1 MRALLPPRSNPTR
14 DRTLA
19 ELGSRRW
26 DLLVVGGGI
35 TGVAVARDAALRG
48 LSTALIERQDF
59 AFGTSSRSSR
69 LIHGG
74 LRYLANMDFALV
86 REGLVERKL
95 LLDNAPGL
103 VYPVRFVYPV
113 YRGDPDP
120 VWKVD
125 LGVRLYEALSM
136 GYGLGGSRRLRRR
149 GLERTVPYLRHEGL
163 KGGISYF
170 DAAAHDTR
178 LTLSVALSARRAGAH
193 LVSRCG
199 AVRLRG
205 GGDEPVTGAVVE
217 DSLSGDELNVE
228 ARAVALCCGPWQ
240 KLYRTTPIRL
250 RTARG
255 THLSLRCRRL
265 PLDCYVALRS
275 PRDGRLA
282 FAMPLD
288 RYLVLGTTDDDDTRR
303 PGEVSPTADDSEYLL
318 ELANHAFPA
327 VDVEAADIAG
337 AWAGLR
343 PLVADGSGENEA
355 SGSASAP
362 SGSASADKLSRRHLV
377 TAGAP
382 GLWILTGG
390 KLTTHRLMAEDCLDA
405 IAPWLE
411 RQGVAVGPCRTREQP
426 LLAGSIERGGALLRE
441 SGESADR
448 IERLVRLYGAR
459 LESLAELVLAATGEP
474 RTGDRVLDAQIELA
488 VEEEW
493 ALSLDDLLL
502 RRIGPG
508 ALDLRTTWAAATRVG
523 GKAGEL
529 LGWSD
534 QERDTAIDQLRAG
547 LASDLVAAGAPPLD
561 PPPTGT

>member
-1 MRALLPPRSNPTR
+1 MRALLPPRSTPGR
-14 DRTLA
+14 DRELA
-19 ELGSRRW
+19 ELTRRRW
-26 DLLVVGGGI
+26 DLLVVGGGV

-48 LSTALIERQDF
+48 LSTALVERQDF

-103 VYPVRFVYPV
+103 VHPVKFVYPV

-149 GLERTVPYLRHEGL
+149 GVERAVPYLRQEGL

-178 LTLSVALSARRAGAH
+178 LTLSVALAARRAGAH
-193 LVSRCG
+193 LLSRCG
-199 AVRLRG
+199 AVRLL
-205 GGDEPVTGAVVE
+205 GGDDQVTGAVVE
-217 DSLSGDELNVE
+217 DRLGGGEHRVE
-228 ARAVALCCGPWQ
+228 ARAVAVCCGPWQ
-240 KLYRTTPIRL
+240 KLYATTPLRL

-282 FAMPLD
+282 FAMPVG
-288 RYLVLGTTDDDDTRR
+288 RYLVLGTTDDDDARQ
-303 PGEVSPTADDSEYLL
+303 PGEVRPTQEDGEYLL

-327 VDVEAADIAG
+327 VDVEAGDVTG

-343 PLVADGSGENEA
+343 PLVADGSGDD
-355 SGSASAP
+355 
-362 SGSASADKLSRRHLV
+362 ADKLSRRHLV
-377 TAGAP
+377 TAGPP

-390 KLTTHRLMAEDCLDA
+390 KLTTHRLMAEDCLDE

-411 RQGVAVGPCRTREQP
+411 AQGVAVAPCRTRDRM
-426 LLAGSIERGGALLRE
+426 LLEGSIERGRALLTE
-441 SGESADR
+441 AGESPGR
-448 IERLVRLYGAR
+448 IERLLRLYGAR
-459 LESLAELVLAATGEP
+459 LETLAERVGEAEDAP
-474 RTGDRVLDAQIELA
+474 LTDDRVLDAQIELA
-488 VEEEW
+488 IEEEW

-502 RRIGPG
+502 RRVGPG
-508 ALDLRTTWAAATRVG
+508 ALDLRASWEAAPRVG
-523 GKAGEL
+523 RKAAEL
-529 LGWSD
+529 LGWSTT
-534 QERDTAIDQLRAG
+534 ERDDAVDELRAG
-547 LASDLVAAGAPPLD
+547 LAGDLAATGAPPA
-561 PPPTGT
+561 GVG

>member
-1 MRALLPPRSNPTR
+1 MRALLPPRSTTAR
-14 DRTLA
+14 DGAVA
-19 ELGSRRW
+19 ELGRRPW
-26 DLLVVGGGI
+26 DLLVVGGGV

-74 LRYLANMDFALV
+74 LRYLANMDFSLV
-86 REGLVERKL
+86 REGLVERRL

-103 VYPVRFVYPV
+103 VHPVRFVYPV

-120 VWKVD
+120 VWKVN

-136 GYGLGGSRRLRRR
+136 GYGLGGSRRLRKR
-149 GLERTVPYLRHEGL
+149 GLERTVPYLRHQDL

-178 LTLSVALSARRAGAH
+178 LTLSVARSAERAGAH

-199 AVRLRG
+199 AKRLLGGEHGEDVVR
-205 GGDEPVTGAVVE
+205 GAVVE
-217 DSLSGDELNVE
+217 DRLGGGELEVE
-228 ARAVALCCGPWQ
+228 ARAVVLCCGPWQ
-240 KLYRTTPIRL
+240 KLYESTPVRL

-282 FAMPLD
+282 FAMPVD
-288 RYLVLGTTDDDDTRR
+288 RYLVLGTTDDDDDRA
-303 PGEVSPTADDSEYLL
+303 PGDVRPTAGDTDYLL

-327 VDVEAADIAG
+327 VDVEAGDVTG

-343 PLVADGSGENEA
+343 PLVADGDGED
-355 SGSASAP
+355 
-362 SGSASADKLSRRHLV
+362 ADKLSRRHLV
-377 TAGAP
+377 KAGAP

-390 KLTTHRLMAEDCLDA
+390 KLTTHRLMAEDCVDE

-411 RQGVAVGPCRTREQP
+411 ERGVEVGPCRTREEP
-426 LLAGSIERGGALLRE
+426 LLEGSIERGQAVLRE
-441 SGESADR
+441 SGESGDR
-448 IERLVRLYGAR
+448 IERLLRFYGAR
-459 LESLAELVLAATGEP
+459 LEALADRVATASDEP
-474 RTGDRVLDAQIELA
+474 LSGDRVLDAQIELA

-502 RRIGPG
+502 RRVGPG
-508 ALDLRTTWAAATRVG
+508 ALDLRASWKMAPAIGSKTAA
-523 GKAGEL
+523 L

-534 QERDTAIDQLRAG
+534 AERDEAVEALRAG
-547 LASDLVAAGAPPLD
+547 LAADLTAAAAPVPES
-561 PPPTGT
+561 

>member
-1 MRALLPPRSNPTR
+1 MRALLPPRSTPAR
-14 DRTLA
+14 DQALA
-19 ELGSRRW
+19 ELGRRRW
-26 DLLVVGGGI
+26 DLLVVGGGV

-86 REGLVERKL
+86 REGLVERRL

-103 VYPVRFVYPV
+103 VHPVRFVYPV

-149 GLERTVPYLRHEGL
+149 GLERAVPYLRHQGL
-163 KGGISYF
+163 KGGIAYF

-178 LTLSVALSARRAGAH
+178 LTLSVAFAASRAGAH

-199 AVRLRG
+199 AVRLLDG
-205 GGDEPVTGAVVE
+205 EEGVDGAVVE
-217 DSLSGDELNVE
+217 DRLGGGETEVR
-228 ARAVALCCGPWQ
+228 ARAVAVCCGPWQ
-240 KLYRTTPIRL
+240 KLYETTPVRL

-282 FAMPLD
+282 FAMPVD
-288 RYLVLGTTDDDDTRR
+288 RYLVLGTTDDDDRR
-303 PGEVSPTADDSEYLL
+303 PPGDVSPTVEDSEYLL

-327 VDVEAADIAG
+327 VDVGRADVTG

-343 PLVADGSGENEA
+343 PLVADGSGDD
-355 SGSASAP
+355 
-362 SGSASADKLSRRHLV
+362 ADKLSRRHLV
-377 TAGAP
+377 RAGPP
-382 GLWILTGG
+382 GLWMLTGG
-390 KLTTHRLMAEDCLDA
+390 KLTTHRLMAEDCLDE
-405 IAPWLE
+405 IAPWLT
-411 RQGVAVGPCRTREQP
+411 RHGVEVGPCRTREKE
-426 LLAGSIERGGALLRE
+426 LLAGSIERGSALL
-441 SGESADR
+441 GEAGENADR

-459 LESLAELVLAATGEP
+459 IESLAERVDTPQAAP
-474 RTGDRVLDAQIELA
+474 STGDSVLDAQIELA

-508 ALDLRTTWAAATRVG
+508 ALDLRASWELAPRVG
-523 GKAGEL
+523 RKAGEL
-529 LGWSD
+529 LGWSAA
-534 QERDTAIDQLRAG
+534 ERDEAVAELRSG
-547 LASDLVAAGAPPLD
+547 LAGDLAAAGAPP
-561 PPPTGT
+561 PSTG

>member
-1 MRALLPPRSNPTR
+1 MRALLPPHSTPAR
-14 DRTLA
+14 DRALA
-19 ELGSRRW
+19 ELTRRRW
-26 DLLVVGGGI
+26 DLLVVGGGV

-48 LSTALIERQDF
+48 LSTALVERQDF

-103 VYPVRFVYPV
+103 VHPVRFVYPV

-149 GLERTVPYLRHEGL
+149 GIERAVPYLRQEGL

-178 LTLSVALSARRAGAH
+178 LTLSVALAARRAGAC

-205 GGDEPVTGAVVE
+205 GDDGGDQVTGVVVE
-217 DSLSGDELNVE
+217 DRLGGGEHSVE
-228 ARAVALCCGPWQ
+228 ARAVAVCCGPWQ
-240 KLYRTTPIRL
+240 QLYATTPLRL

-282 FAMPLD
+282 FAMPVG
-288 RYLVLGTTDDDDTRR
+288 RYLVLGTTDDDDARQ
-303 PGEVSPTADDSEYLL
+303 PGEVRPTTEDSEYLL

-327 VDVEAADIAG
+327 VDVEAADVTG

-343 PLVADGSGENEA
+343 PLVADGSGDD
-355 SGSASAP
+355 
-362 SGSASADKLSRRHLV
+362 ADKLSRRHLV
-377 TAGAP
+377 TAGLP

-390 KLTTHRLMAEDCLDA
+390 KLTTHRLMAEDCLDE

-411 RQGVAVGPCRTREQP
+411 AQGVAVAACRTRGQA
-426 LLAGSIERGGALLRE
+426 LLEGSIERGRALLAE
-441 SGESADR
+441 AGEDAGR
-448 IERLVRLYGAR
+448 IERLLRLYGAR
-459 LESLAELVLAATGEP
+459 LETLAERVRAGADGP
-474 RTGDRVLDAQIELA
+474 ADDDHVLDAQIELA

-502 RRIGPG
+502 RRVGPG
-508 ALDLRTTWAAATRVG
+508 ALDLRTSWEVAPRVG
-523 GKAGEL
+523 RKAAEL
-529 LGWSD
+529 LGWSAA
-534 QERDTAIDQLRAG
+534 ERDEAIEELRAG
-547 LASDLVAAGAPPLD
+547 LAGDLSAAGAPPV
-561 PPPTGT
+561 TAG